1 MDDLTLEIDNGTDV
15 ILDRAVLGDE
25 ELISTA
31 PDDTDL
37 ILQLDDDLIIEIGAE
52 EDLVLQET
60 DEGLLELEDSYTG
73 HEYHDSY
80 TGPYTVV
87 PRMHEDQ
94 KLRTNEKIMR
104 DDVTVKEIP
113 VTVTTNIYG
122 GKTVVI
128 G

>member
-1 MDDLTLEIDNGTDV
+1 
-15 ILDRAVLGDE
+15 
-25 ELISTA
+25 
-31 PDDTDL
+31 
-37 ILQLDDDLIIEIGAE
+37 
-52 EDLVLQET
+52 
-60 DEGLLELEDSYTG
+60 
-73 HEYHDSY
+73 
-80 TGPYTVV
+80 
-87 PRMHEDQ
+87 MHEDQ